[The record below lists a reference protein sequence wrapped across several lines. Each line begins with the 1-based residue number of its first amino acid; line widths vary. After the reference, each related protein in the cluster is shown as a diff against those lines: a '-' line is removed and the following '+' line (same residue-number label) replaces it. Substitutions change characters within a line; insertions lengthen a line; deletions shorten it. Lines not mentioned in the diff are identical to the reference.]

1 MIIVLRPDASER
13 EVDHIVD
20 RLREL
25 GLKSQLSTGQER
37 TIIGV
42 IGDDRILQNQP
53 LTALP
58 GVESVL
64 PILAPWKLVSR
75 EFKKEGTIIDVGGVK
90 IGANRLAI
98 MAGPCAVERLELT
111 VGIAHEVKAAGAS
124 ILRGGAYKPRT
135 SPYSFQGLGREGLD
149 YLAEA
154 RKQTGLPVVSE
165 ILDTRDIELFLE
177 KADIIQIGAR
187 NMQNFE
193 LLKEVGAYDKPVLLK
208 RGLSATIKEFLLSA
222 EYIMSRGNR
231 NVMLCERGIRT
242 FETQYRN
249 TLDLAA
255 IPTLKE
261 LSHLPVIVDPSH
273 ATGRWNLVAPM
284 SKAAV
289 AAGADGILIEVHSN
303 PECALCDGEE
313 SIKPTKFKELMHDMR
328 KIAHAVGRAR
338 EAGSG
343 SAVGEGGQDAA
354 LTASSIARTVCSP
367 AVLLE
372 APTHF
377 PPTTSWKMVKW
388 FAPAIVVSVAW
399 NPAAR
404 SAAAAFFDSQAGQ
417 FRSSDAETR
426 TTSASRRSSSS
437 TGNGC
442 GRPDQ
447 R

>member
-1 MIIVLRPDASER
+1 MIIVLKPEASER
-13 EVDHIVD
+13 EVDHIID

-42 IGDDRILQNQP
+42 VGDDRILHNQP
-53 LTALP
+53 LTAMP

-75 EFKKEGTIIDVGGVK
+75 EFKREGTVIDVSGRKVGGSK
-90 IGANRLAI
+90 LII
-98 MAGPCAVERLELT
+98 MAGPCAVERLEVT

-149 YLAEA
+149 YLVEA

-208 RGLSATIKEFLLSA
+208 RGLSATI
-222 EYIMSRGNR
+222 IMSRGNP
-231 NVMLCERGIRT
+231 NVILCERGIRT

-255 IPTLKE
+255 VPTLKE

-273 ATGRWNLVAPM
+273 ATGKWNLVAPM

-313 SIKPTKFKELMHDMR
+313 SIKPSQFKELMRDMG
-328 KIAHAVGRAR
+328 KIAVAVGR
-338 EAGSG
+338 E
-343 SAVGEGGQDAA
+343 
-354 LTASSIARTVCSP
+354 L
-367 AVLLE
+367 
-372 APTHF
+372 
-377 PPTTSWKMVKW
+377 
-388 FAPAIVVSVAW
+388 
-399 NPAAR
+399 
-404 SAAAAFFDSQAGQ
+404 
-417 FRSSDAETR
+417 
-426 TTSASRRSSSS
+426 
-437 TGNGC
+437 
-442 GRPDQ
+442 
-447 R
+447 

>member
-1 MIIVLRPDASER
+1 MIIVLRPEATEP
-13 EVDHIVD
+13 EIEHIMD
-20 RLREL
+20 RLQEL
-25 GLKSQLSTGQER
+25 GLKSHVSHGQER

-75 EFKKEGTIIDVGGVK
+75 EFRKDNTVIDVGGVK
-90 IGANRLAI
+90 IGGKKLTM

-111 VGIAHEVKAAGAS
+111 VGIAQEVKAAGAA
-124 ILRGGAYKPRT
+124 ILRGGAYKPRS

-149 YLAEA
+149 YLLEA
-154 RKQTGLPVVSE
+154 KKKTGLPVISE

-273 ATGRWNLVAPM
+273 ATGKWELVAPM
-284 SKAAV
+284 SKAAI
-289 AAGADGILIEVHSN
+289 AAGADGLLIEVHSN

-313 SIKPTKFKELMHDMR
+313 SIKPSKYKDLMQDLK
-328 KIAHAVGRAR
+328 KIAEAVGR
-338 EAGSG
+338 E
-343 SAVGEGGQDAA
+343 V
-354 LTASSIARTVCSP
+354 
-367 AVLLE
+367 
-372 APTHF
+372 
-377 PPTTSWKMVKW
+377 
-388 FAPAIVVSVAW
+388 
-399 NPAAR
+399 
-404 SAAAAFFDSQAGQ
+404 
-417 FRSSDAETR
+417 
-426 TTSASRRSSSS
+426 
-437 TGNGC
+437 
-442 GRPDQ
+442 
-447 R
+447 